1 MGPSGGTLTSPD
13 SHGSGLTDRK
23 LNALRYDGHID
34 HPLEVAGMLRSM
46 MPSNSRVLDVGCGT
60 GSATLI
66 ANRDKRNS
74 VTGVEPDVARVE
86 AARSRG
92 IDAYN
97 AFLDDAFLEQH
108 GRFDVVMLAD
118 VLEHTAAPADVLR
131 TIRSALKPGGW
142 LLISVP
148 NVAHWSVRLN
158 LLAGRF
164 DYESVGIMDSTHLR
178 WFTLKTFVGLL
189 KENGFE
195 PVEVRQTAGAALPP
209 YGRGIFRFIPRR
221 LKAHTIRMLAKVFP
235 LLFGVQHVAK
245 ARVNSG
251 AMDSTRAPGTG

>member
-1 MGPSGGTLTSPD
+1 MGPSGGTLSSPD
-13 SHGSGLTDRK
+13 SHGSGLTDLK
-23 LNALRYDGHID
+23 LNALRYDGHTD

-60 GSATLI
+60 GSVTLI

-92 IDAYN
+92 IDVHN
-97 AFLDDAFLEQH
+97 TFFDDAFLEQQ
-108 GRFDVVMLAD
+108 GTFDVVMLAD
-118 VLEHTAAPADVLR
+118 VLEHIAAPADVLR
-131 TIRSALKPGGW
+131 TIRGALKPGGW

-195 PVEVRQTAGAALPP
+195 PVEIRQTAGTTLPP
-209 YGRGIFRFIPRR
+209 YERGFFRLIPRR
-221 LKAHTIRMLAKVFP
+221 LKARAIRTLTKVFP

-245 ARVNSG
+245 ARYS
-251 AMDSTRAPGTG
+251 AAI